1 MRIWILPCV
10 IAVCLLIPGAAA
22 AQDAQATAAQ
32 LERLKRDVSQLQQR
46 ISNREKERKD
56 EQQALAEAER
66 SINRVSSELR
76 SLDQELQQLN
86 DNMLGLHSQRDALE
100 AALEKRR
107 VLVNQLIQEQYRQ
120 GRQPRLELLLKQQ
133 DPERLDRMLRYYDYL
148 NAELTLQLSAY
159 QSQLTHLNSTRV
171 SIGSTED
178 QIAARREKLISDQ
191 QQLEK
196 AKRDRQ
202 TALTRLGQAQQEE
215 QQRLVG
221 LRRNQQELESLL
233 GEIQR
238 SLETT
243 KLAQDSR
250 QFASLKG
257 RLSWPVEGR
266 LLRTFG
272 SQRSGISFEGLLISA
287 QTGIQVKAI
296 HHGRV
301 VFSDWLRGYGLV
313 LILDH
318 GSGYMSL
325 YGHNQT
331 LLREPGDW
339 VSAGQPIAT
348 IGNSG
353 GHEEIG
359 LYFAIRHQGKPVNP
373 SEWLSRP

>member
-76 SLDQELQQLN
+76 ALDQELQQLN

>member
-1 MRIWILPCV
+1 MYKWILV
-10 IAVCLLIPGAAA
+10 YLLAGILMIPALSL

-32 LERLKRDVSQLQQR
+32 LERLKRDVVQLQQR
-46 ISNREKERKD
+46 IASREKQRKD
-56 EQQALAEAER
+56 EQQALADAER
-66 SINRVSSELR
+66 SINQVSAELR

-86 DNMLGLHSQRDALE
+86 DNMQGLQSERDVLEVALDE
-100 AALEKRR
+100 RR
-107 VLVNQLIQEQYRQ
+107 VLINQLIQEQYRQ
-120 GRQPRLELLLKQQ
+120 GRQPRLELLLKQE

-148 NAELTLQLSAY
+148 NAELTLQLNAY
-159 QSQLTHLNSTRV
+159 QQKLESLGTTRLA
-171 SIGSTED
+171 IGSTEE
-178 QIAARREKLISDQ
+178 QIIARRDQLASEQ

-196 AKRDRQ
+196 AKSDRQ
-202 TALTRLGQAQQEE
+202 AALTRLGQVQQEE

-221 LRRNQQELESLL
+221 LRRDQQELENLL
-233 GEIQR
+233 AEIQR
-238 SLETT
+238 TLEAS
-243 KLAQDSR
+243 KLAQDSK

-257 RLSWPVEGR
+257 RLPWPIEGR
-266 LLRTFG
+266 LLRTYG
-272 SQRSGISFEGLLISA
+272 NQRSGVAFEGLLISG
-287 QTGIQVKAI
+287 QTGSQVRAV

-313 LILDH
+313 MILDH

-339 VSAGQPIAT
+339 VSAGHPIAT

>member
-10 IAVCLLIPGAAA
+10 IAVCLLIPGAVA

-76 SLDQELQQLN
+76 ALDQELQQLN

-339 VSAGQPIAT
+339 VGAGQPIAT